1 LAAKQIERGEEEM
14 TYSDKTDRLFVEL
27 ATDTAKAK
35 EHLDYLIG
43 KRTFFSFAAL
53 ACCAIAVI
61 GHVVAR
67 TESLPGLYIG
77 VFLFAFGFLL
87 CAGMWTTTD
96 AYTKALI
103 LFIHSK
109 DSATANKAV
118 EATS

>member
-1 LAAKQIERGEEEM
+1 M
-14 TYSDKTDRLFVEL
+14 TYSDKTDRLFAEL
-27 ATDTAKAK
+27 ATDTAKAR

-43 KRTFFSFAAL
+43 KRNFFRFAAL

-61 GHVVAR
+61 GHVIAR

-87 CAGMWTTTD
+87 CAGMWTSTD
-96 AYTKALI
+96 AYTKALV

-109 DSATANKAV
+109 DTTANNV
-118 EATS
+118 HPTSDPPPFKRRDTRR